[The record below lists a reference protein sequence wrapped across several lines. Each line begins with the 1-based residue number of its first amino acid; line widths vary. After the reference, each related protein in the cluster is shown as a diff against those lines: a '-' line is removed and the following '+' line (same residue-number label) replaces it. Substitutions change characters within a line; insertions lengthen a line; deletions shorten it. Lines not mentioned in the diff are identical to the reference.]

1 MPRYAALMRGINV
14 GGKAKLAMADLRAA
28 LEGAGYEN
36 VQTYIQSGNVAF
48 DTKRTA
54 PATLAKAIEKLIAS
68 ACGVDCTVVVR
79 TAGEMA
85 KVAAAHPFPKS
96 APPKFVYVM
105 FCDKAPRKKLEV
117 PAGSTEQFVVAGND
131 IYGYYP
137 DGYGTTKVGNTYL
150 ERQLGVRVTARNWNT
165 VQKLAGL
172 VSPK

>member
-14 GGKAKLAMADLRAA
+14 GGKAKVAMADLRAA

-48 DTKRTA
+48 DTKRIA
-54 PATLAKAIEKLIAS
+54 PAALAKDIEKLIAS
-68 ACGVDCTVVVR
+68 TCGVDCTVVIR
-79 TAGEMA
+79 TAAEIA
-85 KVAAAHPFPKS
+85 KVAAAHPFPKI

-105 FCDKAPRKKLEV
+105 FCDKAPKKRLEL

-137 DGYGTTKVGNTYL
+137 DGYGTTKLGNTYL
-150 ERQLGVRVTARNWNT
+150 ERKLGVRATGRNWNT
-165 VQKLAGL
+165 VQKLAEL